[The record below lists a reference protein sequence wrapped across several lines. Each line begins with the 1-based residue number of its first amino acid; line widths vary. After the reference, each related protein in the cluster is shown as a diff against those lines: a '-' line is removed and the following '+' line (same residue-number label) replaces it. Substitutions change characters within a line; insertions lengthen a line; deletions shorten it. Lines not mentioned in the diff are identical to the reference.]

1 MPDDNAAQPKTLKP
15 AYKPRP
21 QFLPFHHRSKR
32 WSVIVVHRRGGKTVA
47 NINELIER
55 GLYTKKP
62 DAQFAYV
69 APQLKQAK
77 KIAWAYLKKYSKH
90 AAKRVNESELFVEL
104 VNGSRIYIFG
114 ADDPDSARG
123 LYLDG
128 VVIDEAA
135 QIKPSFWTEVI
146 RPALA
151 DRKGWAVFCG
161 TPKGKGN
168 LLYSLRQKALASPDK
183 WFYLELKA
191 SETGLIGAKELQ
203 ELKDDMEDA
212 EYQQEFE
219 CSFEAALKGSYYGEH
234 ITRLDALGKLRDTV
248 PYDGTEPVS
257 LAMDIGYND
266 AAAIW
271 FWQVVDGEVRF
282 IDYWEETGWDADEV
296 AEMLSLKPYDY
307 EAWWVPHDAL
317 HRTFQSKKSVY
328 DTFREMDAPVRKA
341 PDPDKGNRVFH
352 GIDAV
357 RKTLRTYPVTFDKV
371 SCARGIE
378 ALRNYSREWNTKNG
392 QFNDSPSHDRWSH
405 GADAFRYACLSINPT
420 TIANSVLKAID
431 KKKMAQVTASMILK
445 TVMGT
450 DSSINRGITLQ
461 QAVDAHMRSQ
471 KRKRVA
477 GRPRV

>member
-77 KIAWAYLKKYSKH
+77 KNAWAYLKKYSKH

-234 ITRLDALGKLRDTV
+234 ITRLDALGNLRDTV

-257 LAMDIGYND
+257 LAMDIGYNEP
-266 AAAIW
+266 
-271 FWQVVDGEVRF
+271 Q
-282 IDYWEETGWDADEV
+282 
-296 AEMLSLKPYDY
+296 LSGSGRSSMGSPLYR
-307 EAWWVPHDAL
+307 L
-317 HRTFQSKKSVY
+317 LGR
-328 DTFREMDAPVRKA
+328 
-341 PDPDKGNRVFH
+341 NR
-352 GIDAV
+352 
-357 RKTLRTYPVTFDKV
+357 L
-371 SCARGIE
+371 
-378 ALRNYSREWNTKNG
+378 
-392 QFNDSPSHDRWSH
+392 
-405 GADAFRYACLSINPT
+405 
-420 TIANSVLKAID
+420 
-431 KKKMAQVTASMILK
+431 
-445 TVMGT
+445 
-450 DSSINRGITLQ
+450 
-461 QAVDAHMRSQ
+461 
-471 KRKRVA
+471 
-477 GRPRV
+477 GR